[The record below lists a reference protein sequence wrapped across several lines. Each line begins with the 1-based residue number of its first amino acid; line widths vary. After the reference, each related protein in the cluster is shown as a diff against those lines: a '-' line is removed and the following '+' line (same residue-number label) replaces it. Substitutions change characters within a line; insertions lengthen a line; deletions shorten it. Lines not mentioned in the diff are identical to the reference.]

1 MANNNTYTWKIAAL
15 EAYPTHSSYT
25 DMVYNIHWR
34 YNAVNTNPSY
44 SAEVY
49 GVQSVAP
56 YNPDS
61 GSYIPYSQLTQQTV
75 VTWLTDA
82 MGQERV
88 NNLTASLD
96 SQISKQI
103 NPESIIL
110 PPPW

>member
-15 EAYPTHSSYT
+15 EAYPTQSSYT

-34 YNAVNTNPSY
+34 YAAVDQSTSY

-61 GSYIPYSQLTQQTV
+61 GSYIPYNQLTQQIV
-75 VTWLTDA
+75 LDWLTGA
-82 MGQERV
+82 MGEEKV
-88 NNLTASLD
+88 GNLTSSLD
-96 SQISKQI
+96 ARIADQISPQ
-103 NPESIIL
+103 SIIL